1 MDISAVQA
9 ALNGNGFPCGKV
21 DGVLGPQTRAA
32 VTRFQQAFNGPGA
45 PLAPDGVPGP
55 LTQAALGNLPR
66 LSAHFTV
73 AELACHHCGLC
84 YVRRELL
91 AGLEWLRGVIGPV
104 PLEDAYRCAEH
115 NKAVGGAGD
124 SMHLYGYA
132 ADPNIAARVDI
143 VHGVRAFSGIGD
155 KDGVVKHVDLRHL
168 SPANETPNATVVN
181 PARWQ
186 Y

>member
-1 MDISAVQA
+1 MEISAVQT
-9 ALNGNGFPCGKV
+9 LLGHNGFPCGAA

-45 PLAPDGVPGP
+45 PLAPDGAPGP
-55 LTQAALGNLPR
+55 LTQAAMGNLPR

-104 PLEDAYRCAEH
+104 PIVDAYRCAQH
-115 NKAVGGAGD
+115 NHDVGGATD

-132 ADPNIAARVDI
+132 ADPNIGAEVDI
-143 VHGVRAFSGIGD
+143 VQGVRAFSGIGD
-155 KDGVVKHVDLRHL
+155 KNGVVKHVDLRHL
-168 SPANETPNATVVN
+168 SPANQTPTANPAN
-181 PARWQ
+181 PARWH